1 MARHDAEIAA
11 DVSDDGADRAA
22 ADLGGDLLGRG
33 QADAGVKG
41 RAGGV
46 GGPSGGR
53 SGGRRLSLGGSARRR
68 GLRVQS
74 GGIAGDPGFERL
86 GAEQAPGDMREDQGD
101 IAGGGCCETWR
112 RAACRNR

>member
-41 RAGGV
+41 LAGGV